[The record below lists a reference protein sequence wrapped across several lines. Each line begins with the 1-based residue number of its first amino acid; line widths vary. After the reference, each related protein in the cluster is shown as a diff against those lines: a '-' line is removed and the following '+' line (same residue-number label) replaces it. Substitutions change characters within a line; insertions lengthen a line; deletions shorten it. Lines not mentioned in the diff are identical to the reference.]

1 MLVSAVSRHLDCF
14 CFKCT
19 LLCVLSIMRSPTN
32 HVGPFS
38 YSTWQATVETETMIS
53 CIENQLLPTS
63 PWLLFPQCLLMA
75 VAVVIRRAN
84 PCVLRCLLPIYVAW
98 VVSSESVGMRALSA
112 ALWAKFVSFC
122 FRLVCTK
129 YTASTIALSHIGYIG
144 YKYVNKVLCVRDHS
158 SGSIASFAC
167 RSWMQHL
174 KKHIIMIFTM

>member
-1 MLVSAVSRHLDCF
+1 MYVLSSKSKYQQWKILMQLHRFEWELLVSAVSRLLDCL

-19 LLCVLSIMRSPTN
+19 LLCVLSIMRSSTN

-84 PCVLRCLLPIYVAW
+84 PCVLRCF
-98 VVSSESVGMRALSA
+98 A
-112 ALWAKFVSFC
+112 ANLCRMSGVERQCGHA
-122 FRLVCTK
+122 R
-129 YTASTIALSHIGYIG
+129 TIRCLMGKICLI
-144 YKYVNKVLCVRDHS
+144 L
-158 SGSIASFAC
+158 F
-167 RSWMQHL
+167 
-174 KKHIIMIFTM
+174 